1 MVRLVDA
8 AGNNVTDYRADQPW
22 EVLIS
27 AAAEGGEDL
36 IKAQPDLCTDT
47 GTGMIS
53 IKYVDFAGR
62 LIAPYLLVDENEDEK
77 FFHYL
82 PDSAALATPW
92 SELRAG
98 MTDWSQTSPSTF
110 QERLDGVFAK
120 ADKTQFEWKT
130 GFIDTAGTDKPPG
143 LTTGSDW
150 PAPLRW
156 IAELRCDQAFGIIG
170 VDENEARPG
179 QVAADLFQY
188 MGTITKPEAD
198 FAKGKHA
205 YRLAALATSLFQS
218 DTDPNV
224 CDGAILA
231 HDIASGLKAHRWTK
245 AFTITIK
252 PNMEAIEDLRARVE
266 FGKAS
271 MGEVAGPAALR
282 AVTARLPHVLALVPG
297 PCPTLREL
305 ARGEPNGA
313 VIVRTLRHIQT
324 VCKLPS
330 QGLLDESAL
339 GQIDG
344 CIQNYNNYIES
355 LERWYGDCTV
365 SQH

>member
-1 MVRLVDA
+1 MWRFNIIYKEQGTISIIELLAHKQNPLQSKQVFWTSCGFSASAPARALLSFIFKTNALNIVMVRLVDA

-188 MGTITKPEAD
+188 MGAITKPEAD
-198 FAKGKHA
+198 FAKGKRA
-205 YRLAALATSLFQS
+205 YTS
-218 DTDPNV
+218 
-224 CDGAILA
+224 G
-231 HDIASGLKAHRWTK
+231 
-245 AFTITIK
+245 
-252 PNMEAIEDLRARVE
+252 
-266 FGKAS
+266 
-271 MGEVAGPAALR
+271 
-282 AVTARLPHVLALVPG
+282 
-297 PCPTLREL
+297 
-305 ARGEPNGA
+305 
-313 VIVRTLRHIQT
+313 RHLYQ
-324 VCKLPS
+324 
-330 QGLLDESAL
+330 
-339 GQIDG
+339 
-344 CIQNYNNYIES
+344 
-355 LERWYGDCTV
+355 
-365 SQH
+365 